1 MRRKITAL
9 TFLIGLLAFGANGQ
23 TCPPPDTILV
33 NIDTAALEL
42 TVDLIGSSA
51 AWLRC
56 EVQVRESLDTT
67 GSWRRARLTGTSILV
82 NLTSNLDQQTDYDL
96 RSRCACALPPDA
108 LDVSPFSPTAS
119 FSTPEV
125 GSRMGVEATTFKVFP
140 NPVVNTMAID
150 YISDFD
156 AEIEVSVIDM
166 AGRVVVQQ
174 QNNVLSGAN
183 AINLDLSSL
192 ENGNYFV
199 SVSNGTTEKVQ
210 PFSVAR

>member
-1 MRRKITAL
+1 M
-9 TFLIGLLAFGANGQ
+9 TFLLGLFAFGASAQ

-33 NIDTAALEL
+33 NIDTVALEL
-42 TVDLIGSSA
+42 TVDLVGADSV
-51 AWLRC
+51 WLKC

-67 GSWRRARLTGTSILV
+67 GSWRRARIDGTSILV
-82 NLTSNLDQQTDYDL
+82 NLTSNLAPQTDYDL
-96 RSRCACALPPDA
+96 RSRCACALPPDT
-108 LDVSPFSPTAS
+108 LDVSPFSPLTS
-119 FSTPEV
+119 FTSPEV
-125 GSRMGVEATTFKVFP
+125 GSRMGVEATTFNVYP
-140 NPVVNTMAID
+140 NPVVNTMSID
-150 YISDFD
+150 YIADFD

-174 QNNVLSGAN
+174 QHNVLSGAN

-199 SVSNGTTEKVQ
+199 SVSNGTAEKVQ